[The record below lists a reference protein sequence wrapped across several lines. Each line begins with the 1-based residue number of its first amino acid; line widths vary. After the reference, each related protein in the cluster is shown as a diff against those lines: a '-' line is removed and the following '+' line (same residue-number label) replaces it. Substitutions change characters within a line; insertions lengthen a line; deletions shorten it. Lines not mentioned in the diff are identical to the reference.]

1 MSECPDSMA
10 PAGVPAGKYE
20 YSVNLGSHD
29 SRLKGLPAESVVEG
43 FYRRWLEGTSH
54 LFDKLIEYNKA
65 HVVELHEAGIVSP
78 GDAVKLLETLRW
90 MESKG
95 IEGFK
100 LDPAL
105 EDLAPNMEGIVV
117 SRLGEV
123 GGRLL
128 TGRARGEVTNV
139 AIRLLLREKFLRLMG
154 ELNALRAAVL
164 ALAREHVGTVMP
176 GYTHAQH
183 AQPTTLGHYLAC
195 VAEAFET
202 DFSRLE
208 DTYKRL
214 NTSFAESGIGQ
225 GTAYPID
232 RQRVASLLGF
242 DGLVENTRYALLC
255 WDRTVEV
262 LAQVAILAVNINRFS
277 DDLFYWC
284 TFEFG
289 MVELADEYS
298 ATSYIMPQKKNPYV
312 LEELSVIPGRA
323 IAAFAQDAVRW
334 NRVSFGLAT
343 HLGGVKADPTKTVL
357 EVCEAARMLTGVVET
372 LSINEDLM
380 KDRAGAHFTQASEL
394 ADTLVREKGISFRT
408 AHRVIGTVVRKTLAA
423 GKKPCEIDTA
433 MIDEAAIEVT
443 GTPMGLAVDVLRR
456 ALDPVE
462 IIRARKVLGGTAP
475 TAVESSLGNRTARLV
490 RDQEWLACK
499 QSAVSGARQRLEK
512 TVDALLAG

>member
-1 MSECPDSMA
+1 MSERRD
-10 PAGVPAGKYE
+10 PAALAGDETGKYA
-20 YSVNLGSHD
+20 YTVNLGSHD
-29 SRLKGLPAESVVEG
+29 SRLKGHPASSVVDG

-65 HVVELHEAGIVSP
+65 HVVELHSAGIVP
-78 GDAVKLLETLRW
+78 GTDAAKLLEALRW
-90 MESKG
+90 MEAKG
-95 IEGFK
+95 IEGFE

-139 AIRLLLREKFLRLMG
+139 AIRLLLRDKFLQLMG
-154 ELNALRAAVL
+154 ELNGLRSAVL
-164 ALAREHVGTVMP
+164 KLAGDHVGTVMP

-202 DFSRLE
+202 DFSRLH

-214 NTSFAESGIGQ
+214 NESFAESGIGQ

-232 RQRVASLLGF
+232 RRRVAESLGF
-242 DGLVENTRYALLC
+242 DGLVENTRYSLLC
-255 WDRTVEV
+255 WDRTIEV

-284 TFEFG
+284 TYEFG

-312 LEELSVIPGRA
+312 LEELAVIPGRA
-323 IAAFAQDAVRW
+323 IAAFSQDAVRW
-334 NRVSFGLAT
+334 NRVSFGMAT
-343 HLGGVKADPTKTVL
+343 HIGGVKADPAKTVA
-357 EVCEAARMLTGVVET
+357 EVCDAARMLAGVVGT
-372 LSINEDLM
+372 LSIDEDLM
-380 KDRAGAHFTQASEL
+380 RDRAGAHFTQASEL
-394 ADTLVREKGISFRT
+394 ADTLVRENGISFRT
-408 AHRVIGTVVRKTLAA
+408 AHRIIGTVVREALAA
-423 GKKPCEIDTA
+423 GRKPGDIDTA
-433 MIDEAAIEVT
+433 MIDDAAMTVT
-443 GTPMGLAVDVLRR
+443 GRPMGLAADVLRR

-462 IIRARKVLGGTAP
+462 IVRARKVVGGTAP
-475 TAVESSLGNRTARLV
+475 AAVEASLRNRAARLV
-490 RDQEWLACK
+490 QDQEWLAGR
-499 QSAVSGARQRLEK
+499 QAAVAAARARLEEA
-512 TVDALLAG
+512 VDALLR

>member
-1 MSECPDSMA
+1 MSNQPDPTATRSGPTGRYA
-10 PAGVPAGKYE
+10 F
-20 YSVNLGSHD
+20 SVNLGSHD
-29 SRLKGLPAESVVEG
+29 SRLKGLPAPAVVEG
-43 FYRRWLEGTSH
+43 FYQRWLDGTRH

-65 HVVELHEAGIVSP
+65 HVVELHEARIVSTT
-78 GDAVKLLETLRW
+78 DAGKLLETLRW
-90 MESKG
+90 MES
-95 IEGFK
+95 EGVDGFAF
-100 LDPAL
+100 DPAL

-117 SRLGEV
+117 SRLGEEV

-139 AIRLLLREKFLRLMG
+139 AIRLLLREKFLELMG
-154 ELNALRAAVL
+154 ELNRLRSAVL
-164 ALAREHVGTVMP
+164 ALAREHVETVMP

-208 DTYKRL
+208 DTYRRL
-214 NTSFAESGIGQ
+214 NASFAESGIGQ
-225 GTAYPID
+225 GTAYAID
-232 RQRVASLLGF
+232 RQRVASHLGF

-255 WDRTVEV
+255 WDRTIEV

-284 TFEFG
+284 TYEFG

-323 IAAFAQDAVRW
+323 IAAFAQEAVRW

-343 HLGGVKADPTKTVL
+343 HLGGVKADPAKSVS
-357 EVCEAARMLTGVVET
+357 EVCAAARMLTGVVDT
-372 LSINEDLM
+372 LGINRELM
-380 KDRAGAHFTQASEL
+380 GERAGAHFTQASEL

-408 AHRVIGTVVRKTLAA
+408 AHRVMGTVVRKALAA
-423 GKKPCEIDTA
+423 GKKPFEIDTA
-433 MIDEAAIEVT
+433 MIDDAAIEVT
-443 GTPMGLAVDVLRR
+443 GKPLGLSVEVLRR
-456 ALDPVE
+456 ALDPIE
-462 IIRARKVLGGTAP
+462 IVRARNVVGGTAP
-475 TAVESSLGNRTARLV
+475 AAVEASLANRVA
-490 RDQEWLACK
+490 QLAKDTGSLDRK
-499 QSAVSGARQRLEK
+499 QSDVAASRQRLERA
-512 TVDALLAG
+512 VEALLR

>member
-1 MSECPDSMA
+1 MSEAPDSTK
-10 PAGVPAGKYE
+10 PATGQAGKYS

-29 SRLKGLPAESVVEG
+29 SRLKGQPAASVVEG

-54 LFDKLIEYNKA
+54 LFEKLIEYNKA
-65 HVVELHEAGIVSP
+65 HVVELHAAGIVSAS
-78 GDAVKLLETLRW
+78 DASKLLETLQW
-90 MESKG
+90 METKG
-95 IEGFK
+95 IEGFQ

-139 AIRLLLREKFLRLMG
+139 AIRLLLRDKFLQLLD
-154 ELNALRAAVL
+154 ELNGLRAAVL
-164 ALAREHVGTVMP
+164 TRAGDHVDTVMP

-202 DFSRLE
+202 DFSRLQ

-214 NTSFAESGIGQ
+214 NESFAESGIGQ

-232 RQRVASLLGF
+232 RHRVAESLGF

-255 WDRTVEV
+255 WDRTIEV

-284 TFEFG
+284 TYEFG

-312 LEELSVIPGRA
+312 LEELAVIPGRA
-323 IAAFAQDAVRW
+323 IAAFSQDAVRW
-334 NRVSFGLAT
+334 NRVSFGMAT
-343 HLGGVKADPTKTVL
+343 HIGGVKADPSRTVA
-357 EVCEAARMLTGVVET
+357 EVCAAARMLTGVVET
-372 LSINEDLM
+372 LSIDEDLM
-380 KDRAGAHFTQASEL
+380 RDRAGAHFTQASEL
-394 ADTLVREKGISFRT
+394 ADTLVREKGLSFRT
-408 AHRVIGTVVRKTLAA
+408 AHRIIGTVVRGALAA
-423 GKKPCEIDTA
+423 GKKPVEIDVR
-433 MIDEAAIEVT
+433 MIDEAAIAVT
-443 GTPMGLAVDVLRR
+443 GNPINLAADVLRR

-462 IIRARKVLGGTAP
+462 IVQARKVVGGTAP
-475 TAVESSLGNRTARLV
+475 AAVEASLSNRAARLAL
-490 RDQEWLACK
+490 DKEWLAAR
-499 QSAVSGARQRLEK
+499 QAAVGASRQRLEEA
-512 TVDALLAG
+512 VGALLR